1 VGLSLLSTDKPIII
15 RNKQGLYSLNVRA
28 LAPQGVGVGHR
39 RPGTR
44 IPAAAWSGR
53 RPDGRRPCGATAEER
68 GEEAG
73 KTEED
78 ARRRLRSKLISSV
91 TSSIPITIDVECIT

>member
-1 VGLSLLSTDKPIII
+1 MLQVLASWTLLKAEKSC
-15 RNKQGLYSLNVRA
+15 VRA

-68 GEEAG
+68 GGRDGE
-73 KTEED
+73 TEED
-78 ARRRLRSKLISSV
+78 ARSRLRSKLISSV